1 MNVNA
6 EYVNPFLKAASSVF
20 KSVVGVDLRRGKLV
34 VKDKPLP
41 SHDVAIIIGITGG
54 VQGVVV
60 YSFSM
65 TMVYKIAD
73 ILMPGLSK
81 EQIDSEWK
89 DIMGEFANMIT
100 GNAMNL
106 FTDVTKGTQQVQ
118 ITTPT
123 VIEGKEFTISAIHQ
137 TTLGINLY
145 SPMGS
150 LEMNVALK

>member
-20 KSVVGVDLRRGKLV
+20 KSVVGVDLKRGKLV
-34 VKDKPLP
+34 VKDKPVP
-41 SHDVAIIIGITGG
+41 THDVAIIIGITGG
-54 VQGVVV
+54 VQGIVV
-60 YSFSM
+60 YSMSM
-65 TMVYKIAD
+65 VMVHKIAD

-81 EQIDSEWK
+81 EQIDTEWK

-106 FTDVTKGTQQVQ
+106 FTNITQGTQQVS

-123 VIEGKEFTISAIHQ
+123 VIEGREFTISAVQ
-137 TTLGINLY
+137 QKTLGINLY

>member
-1 MNVNA
+1 
-6 EYVNPFLKAASSVF
+6 
-20 KSVVGVDLRRGKLV
+20 
-34 VKDKPLP
+34 
-41 SHDVAIIIGITGG
+41 
-54 VQGVVV
+54 
-60 YSFSM
+60 
-65 TMVYKIAD
+65 
-73 ILMPGLSK
+73 MPGLSK

-106 FTDVTKGTQQVQ
+106 FTDITKGTQQVN

-123 VIEGKEFTISAIHQ
+123 VIEGKEFTISAISQ

>member
-34 VKDKPLP
+34 VKDKPSP

-54 VQGVVV
+54 IQGVVV
-60 YSFSM
+60 YSLSM
-65 TMVYKIAD
+65 VMVYKIAD

-106 FTDVTKGTQQVQ
+106 FSDVTKGTQQVQ

-123 VIEGKEFTISAIHQ
+123 VISGKEFTISAIQQ

>member
-34 VKDKPLP
+34 VKDKPIP

-54 VQGVVV
+54 IQGIVV
-60 YSFSM
+60 YSMSM
-65 TMVYKIAD
+65 TMVHKIAD

-106 FTDVTKGTQQVQ
+106 FTDINMSMQRIS

-123 VIEGKEFTISAIHQ
+123 VVEGKDFTISAVQQ

>member
-34 VKDKPLP
+34 VKDKPTP

-54 VQGVVV
+54 IQGVVV
-60 YSFSM
+60 YSLSM
-65 TMVYKIAD
+65 VMVYKIAD

-106 FTDVTKGTQQVQ
+106 FSDVTKGTQQVQ

-123 VIEGKEFTISAIHQ
+123 VVEGKEFTISVIQQ